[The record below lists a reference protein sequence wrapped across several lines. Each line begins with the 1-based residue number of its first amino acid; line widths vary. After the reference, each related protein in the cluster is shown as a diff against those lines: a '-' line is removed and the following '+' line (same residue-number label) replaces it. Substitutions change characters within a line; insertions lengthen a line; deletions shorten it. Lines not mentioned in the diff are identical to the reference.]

1 MLQSPS
7 REVRELGQDL
17 HFCLRELGQ
26 VKKDILSPIYT
37 IPRRGPLGS
46 GETMKSF
53 HLVGIFLFKNS
64 SFQSRSGSSKS
75 ICVSFPG
82 QTSVIQRQ
90 ILLRKSSRD
99 PTPKCGKSIPL
110 G

>member
-37 IPRRGPLGS
+37 IPQRGPLGS

-53 HLVGIFLFKNS
+53 HPFGGHLPIQKLRVSNPVGF
-64 SFQSRSGSSKS
+64 
-75 ICVSFPG
+75 
-82 QTSVIQRQ
+82 IQVN
-90 ILLRKSSRD
+90 LR
-99 PTPKCGKSIPL
+99 
-110 G
+110 